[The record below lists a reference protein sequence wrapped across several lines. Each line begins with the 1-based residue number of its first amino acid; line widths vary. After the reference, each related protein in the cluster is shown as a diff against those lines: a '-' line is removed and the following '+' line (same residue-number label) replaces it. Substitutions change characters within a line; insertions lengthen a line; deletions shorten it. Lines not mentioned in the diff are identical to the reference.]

1 MKKHWCPKT
10 GAPANIDTSIS
21 ELSNVS
27 NHASDINGSDLVLCR
42 MPPTWGGL
50 NVGNN
55 NGGIINTGKNTSSDN
70 QTKFSTQI
78 CIHKLLDQ
86 CQDWPYWPKNARP
99 WTQCLSTQ
107 CLNQGYQD
115 HLLKQDQSSR
125 SQTDGTIESDIKREL
140 VDNCIEITFQGIE
153 LTTSPCL
160 LIIGD
165 EVYSGNPN
173 QARLSK
179 LKSQNFY
186 ADIQCI
192 TSSY

>member
-1 MKKHWCPKT
+1 
-10 GAPANIDTSIS
+10 
-21 ELSNVS
+21 
-27 NHASDINGSDLVLCR
+27 
-42 MPPTWGGL
+42 MPPTWEGL
-50 NVGNN
+50 NGGNN

-78 CIHKLLDQ
+78 CIHKLLD
-86 CQDWPYWPKNARP
+86 
-99 WTQCLSTQ
+99 QCLSTQ

-140 VDNCIEITFQGIE
+140 VDIYCIEITFQGIE